1 MGRQPWIVF
10 SLMLTQDGVS
20 PSVPG
25 WTVLISLVS
34 FTLIYAALAV
44 VEVGLIMKTVHK
56 GPDPLPGPDEPD
68 ARPQSVEDTPT
79 TVY

>member
-1 MGRQPWIVF
+1 
-10 SLMLTQDGVS
+10 MLTEDGVS

-25 WTVLISLVS
+25 WTVLISLTA

-44 VEVGLIMKTVHK
+44 VEFGLIVKTSKK
-56 GPDPLPGPDEPD
+56 GPDPLPGPDDPD
-68 ARPQSVEDTPT
+68 PRELAVEDTPT